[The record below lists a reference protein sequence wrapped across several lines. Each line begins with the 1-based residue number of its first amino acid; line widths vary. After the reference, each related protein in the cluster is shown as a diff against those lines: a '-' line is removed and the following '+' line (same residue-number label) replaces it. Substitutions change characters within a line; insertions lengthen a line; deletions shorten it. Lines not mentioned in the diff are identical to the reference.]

1 MRKQALRELGARV
14 RASGRGA
21 ADFARRLGALVA
33 ESAVL
38 VSAATP
44 PRRFS
49 LGPSSTPMET
59 DAEAND
65 EDAAPG
71 SASAPTNLNSDGA
84 AAAPRRSTA
93 PPPRVFEAE
102 RSNL

>member
-38 VSAATP
+38 VSAVTP
-44 PRRFS
+44 FS

-71 SASAPTNLNSDGA
+71 SASAPTNLNGDGA
-84 AAAPRRSTA
+84 AAAPRRSAA